1 VLLKFE
7 SIKASI
13 STEISDANKDK
24 KLFYLVE
31 NELLLTMSS
40 IDECTI
46 YESAIE
52 GCIDS
57 LRGELDVLKTQE
69 VEYECLLDSL
79 LFSYN
84 NHVDNVSRSLQ
95 QNREVVKGLTTA
107 GILN

>member
-1 VLLKFE
+1 MLLKFE

-95 QNREVVKGLTTA
+95 
-107 GILN
+107 